1 MQAANSTN
9 IPPHTTTTGTM
20 PPHLEAHAMPLGD
33 TVMGILM
40 LGDTDMGILILHP
53 IQNVLTDLR
62 SQEFLDE
69 RVWSGFT

>member
-1 MQAANSTN
+1 
-9 IPPHTTTTGTM
+9 
-20 PPHLEAHAMPLGD
+20 MPLGD